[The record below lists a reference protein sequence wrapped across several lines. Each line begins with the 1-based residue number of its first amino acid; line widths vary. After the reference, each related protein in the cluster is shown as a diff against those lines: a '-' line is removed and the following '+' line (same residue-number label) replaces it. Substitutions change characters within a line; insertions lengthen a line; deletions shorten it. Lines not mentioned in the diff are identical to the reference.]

1 VTIAGIDGPRIGVW
15 LLGARGSVATTT
27 IAGHAAVVAGFAPTT
42 GLVTAL
48 APFDGAPL
56 PGLNGLVFGGSDVT
70 DVPLAKRAEAL
81 CEAGVLPAGL
91 PDLVAAALEDAE
103 GEIRPGIAEHSDE
116 PPLDAL
122 RRLQADI
129 TGFGA
134 RRSLDGVVVI
144 NCATTE
150 PTPPAAPEHERLED
164 LERALGE
171 GRAVLPPS
179 SLAAYAA
186 LELGYPFVDF
196 TPSTGAHLPALA
208 ELAALVG
215 VPYAGRDGK
224 TGETLV
230 KSALAAMFADR
241 NLSVRSWSGVNLLGG
256 GDGAAL
262 ADPARAASKLRTKA
276 QVLEGILGTPVEH
289 HVDIRNVADL
299 GEWKTAWDRISF
311 GGFLGVRM
319 RLEFTW
325 EGADS
330 ALAAPLVLDLARLA
344 WAARQAGES
353 GALDALGF
361 FFKEPL
367 GGGGYRLDEQWE
379 RLVRWVGDLPTG

>member
-1 VTIAGIDGPRIGVW
+1 VW

-27 IAGHAAVVAGFAPTT
+27 VAGHAAVVAGFAPTT

-48 APFDGAPL
+48 PPFDGAPL
-56 PGLNGLVFGGSDVT
+56 PALGGLVFGGSDVT
-70 DVPLAKRAEAL
+70 DVSLPKRAEGL
-81 CEAGVLPAGL
+81 CEAGVLPAAL
-91 PDLVAAALEDAE
+91 PDLVAAALEEAD
-103 GEIRPGIAEHSDE
+103 GEIRPGIPEQSGE
-116 PPLDAL
+116 PPLEAI
-122 RRLQADI
+122 RRLQADL
-129 TGFGA
+129 TGFV
-134 RRSLDGVVVI
+134 RRRALDGLVVI

-150 PTPPAAPEHERLED
+150 PALSPGPEHEQLATLEAV
-164 LERALGE
+164 LARGS
-171 GRAVLPPS
+171 AVLPPS

-186 LELGYPFVDF
+186 LDLGFPFVDF

-208 ELAALVG
+208 QLADRAG

-241 NLSVRSWSGVNLLGG
+241 NLAVHSWSGINLLGG

-262 ADPARAASKLRTKA
+262 AEPARAASKLRTKA

-289 HVDIRNVADL
+289 HVEIHNVADL
-299 GEWKTAWDRISF
+299 GEWKTAWDRVSF

-353 GALDALGF
+353 GPLAPLGF
-361 FFKEPL
+361 FFKDPL

-379 RLVRWVGDLPTG
+379 RLVRWVGELPSG